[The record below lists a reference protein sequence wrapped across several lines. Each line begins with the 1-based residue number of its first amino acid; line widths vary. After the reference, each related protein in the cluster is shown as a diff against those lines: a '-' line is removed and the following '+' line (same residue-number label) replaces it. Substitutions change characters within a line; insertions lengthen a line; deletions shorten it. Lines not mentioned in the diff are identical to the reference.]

1 MMVQKAGTASVISSK
16 GMFLISVNMRAPTII
31 KIGAVAKA
39 GIMLINGV
47 NKMLTK
53 NNMAT
58 TSALRPVL
66 PPSAIPAAF
75 STYAFIAVDP
85 IAALATVARESAIS
99 ALSNP

>member
-1 MMVQKAGTASVISSK
+1 
-16 GMFLISVNMRAPTII
+16 
-31 KIGAVAKA
+31 
-39 GIMLINGV
+39 
-47 NKMLTK
+47 
-53 NNMAT
+53 MAT

-99 ALSNP
+99 ALSNPLISPSSSINPAFLDNPIIDPKLSNSSTSVNEKIIEKRP